1 MIRWTSIFRKSALA
15 MHGMWRLLVVVAAFC
30 ICFAAADNAWAKK
43 IHLLIV
49 ADTDDPAVGKDVEK
63 DWKNIRQRF
72 LENVPESQLSIA
84 ELTGKKATREGI
96 LSAIKNIKASADD
109 TIVFAFAGHG
119 LFDETIENGV
129 ERGHALQLTHGPAG
143 NPVKITVP
151 GTAIA
156 VNINEQ
162 RLIYRTVLVQAIED
176 KKMRLAVLWTDCCNT
191 VVAVTDSAPGKSRA
205 AITSPSTVSPLF
217 DSLFFQPS
225 GLIDLITS
233 QKGEMAYGDE
243 VGREGGIATV
253 AFCRFLR
260 ARRQEPLTWDEAFA
274 VVSQSIADEFRKSF
288 PRGAGRAQFGLQPQ
302 ATQTLHRA
310 AWQLG
315 DVTTTVK
322 GPFGVTVVAD
332 PQKRGVKVTKL
343 VSGSAAEKRVV
354 ARIGGQDV
362 IGGFTIGDIITHVN
376 DQAVRTEKEFADAFD
391 KSGPLLKLQF
401 LNSGDS
407 FSTVTASVD
416 LSVR

>member
-1 MIRWTSIFRKSALA
+1 MIRWTSRFQKSASA
-15 MHGMWRLLVVVAAFC
+15 MHGIRHVLVVVAAFC
-30 ICFAAADNAWAKK
+30 ICFGAAENAWAKK

-49 ADTDDPAVGKDVEK
+49 ADTDDAAVGKDVEK

-84 ELTGKKATREGI
+84 ELTGKKTTRENI
-96 LSAIKNIKASADD
+96 LSAIRNIKASADD

-119 LFDETIENGV
+119 LFDETVENGV
-129 ERGHALQLTHGPAG
+129 ERGHALQLSHGPAG

-156 VNINEQ
+156 VNIDEQ
-162 RLIYRTVLVQAIED
+162 RLLYRTALVKAIED
-176 KKMRLAVLWTDCCNT
+176 KTPRLAVLWTDCCNT
-191 VVAVTDSAPGKSRA
+191 VVKVVDNAPGKSRA
-205 AITSPSTVSPLF
+205 SISAPGTISPLF

-253 AFCRFLR
+253 AFCRFLKE
-260 ARRQEPLTWDEAFA
+260 RRQQPLAWEEAFA
-274 VVSQSIADEFRKSF
+274 IVGQSIADEFRKSF
-288 PRGAGRAQFGLQPQ
+288 PSGAGRAQFGLQPQ
-302 ATQTLHRA
+302 ATQTLYRA
-310 AWQLG
+310 AWRLG
-315 DVTTTVK
+315 DATK
-322 GPFGVTVVAD
+322 GPFGVTVIDD

-343 VSGSAAEKRVV
+343 VSGSAAEKRVK
-354 ARIGGQDV
+354 AKIGGQDV
-362 IGGFTIGDIITHVN
+362 IGGLTAGDIITHVN

-391 KSGPLLKLQF
+391 KSGPLMKLRF
-401 LNSGDS
+401 LNSGDN
-407 FSTVTASVD
+407 FSDVTASVD